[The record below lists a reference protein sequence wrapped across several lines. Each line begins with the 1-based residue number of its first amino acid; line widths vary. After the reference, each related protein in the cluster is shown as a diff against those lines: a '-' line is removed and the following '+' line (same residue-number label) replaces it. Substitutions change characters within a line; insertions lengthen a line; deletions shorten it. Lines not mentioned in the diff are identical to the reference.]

1 MKEMDEFRKP
11 VYARFALLGLMILGL
26 CTACD
31 AAADS
36 KKSLGPGTIVPPC
49 PVWVI
54 GSYDA
59 EGVPNMMTASWV
71 GICCS
76 DPPSV
81 TVSLR
86 SSRHSYGNIIG
97 SKAFTVNIPSKEYA
111 RETAFFGSVSG
122 KNVDKLAATGLTATS
137 SGLVNAP
144 YLAEFPLVV
153 ECKLVKTVEIGS
165 HTMLIGEIIDV
176 KANEDILGKGG
187 LPDPEKL
194 GTFLFMPGNGDFY
207 GSGGSIG
214 SIRDLQ
220 AEVGR

>member
-1 MKEMDEFRKP
+1 MDRYRKSS
-11 VYARFALLGLMILGL
+11 YALLAFLGL
-26 CTACD
+26 TMLGFCIAID
-31 AAADS
+31 AAAES
-36 KKSLGPGTIVPPC
+36 KKSLGPGTIVPLC

-86 SSRHSYGNIIG
+86 SSRHSYGNIVG
-97 SKAFTVNIPSKEYA
+97 SKAFTVNIPSESYA

-122 KNVDKLAATGLTATS
+122 KNVDKLAATGLTATRS
-137 SGLVNAP
+137 ELVNAP
-144 YLAEFPLVV
+144 YLAEFPLIV
-153 ECKLVKTVEIGS
+153 ECKLVKTVEVGT
-165 HTMLIGEIIDV
+165 HTMLIGEIVDV
-176 KANEDILGKGG
+176 KANESVLGEGNV
-187 LPDPEKL
+187 PDPEKL

-207 GSGGSIG
+207 GTGGSIG

-220 AEVGR
+220 AEIVR